1 MDQPIL
7 YAENLK
13 KYYNDRLV
21 LDIPYLDFE
30 TGRIYALVGPNG
42 SGKTTLLKILN
53 LLEQPTEG
61 KLYFDGHKI
70 NKDIINIRRQMAF
83 VLQDTVLFRT
93 TVYKNVAYGLKVRS
107 VDKKIIS
114 SMVFNALNMVG
125 LAGFENR
132 KARQLSAG
140 EAKRVAL
147 ARALV
152 LKPRVLLLDE
162 PTANIDKQ
170 NVQVF
175 ETLLKKINAE
185 RRTTTIFTTHDLSQA
200 YRLADKVIFLLNGKI
215 IDNNRPIN
223 LF

>member
-1 MDQPIL
+1 DQPIL
-7 YAENLK
+7 HAENLK

-114 SMVFNALNMVG
+114 SMVFNALNMLG

-175 ETLLKKINAE
+175 ETLLKKINVE